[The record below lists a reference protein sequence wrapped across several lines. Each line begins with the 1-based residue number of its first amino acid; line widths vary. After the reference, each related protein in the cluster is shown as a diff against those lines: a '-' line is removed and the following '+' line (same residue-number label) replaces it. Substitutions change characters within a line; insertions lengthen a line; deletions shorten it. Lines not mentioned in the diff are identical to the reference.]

1 MGMNKESNQELSAL
15 VSLMKIIDG
24 ITELSKSEQLK
35 TASLVPA
42 YVIINYAMA
51 DILAELS
58 KTTNH
63 QGISEMYLCASK
75 KLYEASNET
84 TRKFALKWIT
94 AHTKFIF

>member
-1 MGMNKESNQELSAL
+1 MNKESNQELSTL

-24 ITELSKSEQLK
+24 ITELSKSEQPKNTLF
-35 TASLVPA
+35 ASA

-58 KTTNH
+58 QTTSH
-63 QGISEMYLCASK
+63 QGISEIYLRASK

>member
-1 MGMNKESNQELSAL
+1 MNKESNQELTTLA
-15 VSLMKIIDG
+15 SLMKIIDG

-35 TASLVPA
+35 TTLPASA

-58 KTTNH
+58 QTTIH
-63 QGISEMYLCASK
+63 LGISEIYLRTSK

-94 AHTKFIF
+94 AHIKFIF

>member
-1 MGMNKESNQELSAL
+1 MNKESNQELSTL

-35 TASLVPA
+35 NTLLASA

-58 KTTNH
+58 QTTSH
-63 QGISEMYLCASK
+63 QGISEIYLRTSK

-94 AHTKFIF
+94 AHTNFIF